1 METSHLDNRKGR
13 FGGVLAEPKVQDFI
27 NAHTG
32 ALDSTFKQ
40 VEIIFHI

>member
-1 METSHLDNRKGR
+1 MTKRPFKNLP
-13 FGGVLAEPKVQDFI
+13 AEPKVQDFI
-27 NAHTG
+27 NAHAG